1 MRSLKRV
8 FLLVLTFSILLGN
21 FEVAIGFAASGG
33 GNGNTSIPVTT
44 QNSQED
50 TSTDPEVGSVPI
62 EEVDSDITNEGEI
75 PEKEEEEVVEETI
88 PLPKEPIQVDSPK
101 NDVSDVLNNISVI
114 GDVHNNKPRSKFLV
128 RLKKEYSVQL
138 PSVTESIYRG
148 SADQKSMKIQG
159 LMSEEPTSSTGD
171 IEYKLDLYN
180 VKSLESVNSLS
191 MELNTE
197 EVNLLLSDPK
207 IESIEEDKPIEIAA
221 DNVTEV
227 EDKSVKES
235 AQTIPW
241 GIHSTGAYMLQSKK
255 GTGDRVVKVAVFDT
269 GAVDHQDLN
278 IAGGVSFDESSTSY
292 TDDKGHGTHI
302 AGTIAAIDNGI
313 GVVGISP
320 STELYAV
327 KVIDGTGNGYTSSV
341 IQGIEWAINNNI
353 NIINMSFVSS
363 QYSEA
368 LHEEILRAKEAGIII
383 VAAAGNSGLG
393 EDTIKY
399 PAKYPEVVAVG
410 AVDYSYHR
418 ADFSSTGS
426 ELDLVAPGFGIIS
439 TTMDGAYGVS
449 SGTSN
454 AAAHVTGA
462 ASLLWSHNPSWT
474 GEEVVQRIYET
485 VTPLEDTHETGRGL
499 VNVAKAANVIEG
511 SIAPLSE
518 ENLSGL
524 NTVIPVEPEGEI
536 TTASYDL
543 KNNGATIEP
552 GKTVTVSLK
561 LEGDQN
567 GNNPHSKIIV
577 EVSAASNPNNIIA
590 SQTISNPGLNVDIPY
605 TWRTSTST
613 PTGTYYIKYRYPG
626 VTSGKFDDTFIIN
639 VAQQG
644 SGQDTYEPNN
654 TILTAKNVNP
664 GNSYISYISSSSDI
678 DYYKLT
684 ADKDGQISITLDI
697 PSSVD
702 YEMDI
707 YNESG
712 IQVGESSNGTGIT
725 EHIDF
730 EVTATKSYYIKI
742 TGFSGQFST
751 SPYTLTLSNITAQA
765 FKAPTGLEAVPYA
778 TSIKLSWNTMPDATS
793 YVVRLDGKEVG
804 TVNTSSYTFSSLEPL
819 KAYKLE
825 VAAVYAGGKSSFAS
839 IQSSTTI
846 PELFVAKP
854 EDIDQPAGRD
864 QVYSFRPA
872 TTGVYRI
879 RTSAY
884 QGSGPD
890 VDTELSIY
898 SSLQLTKQMASN
910 DDANDSVFSEITI
923 SLVGGQTY
931 YVKVNGFDTTP
942 LRTRITADVVSS
954 SIPYIYLNQ
963 PQDINEQAGNS
974 NVYVF
979 IPASNGKFRIAT
991 SRYNGSASSKNN
1003 DTELNV
1009 FSDADMLTPITNG
1022 YNDDKGESVYSEVIV
1037 NLSAGTPYYVRVNEA
1052 NKRKVFAR
1060 LQITAAGQTGF
1071 DSLKLGEAVSLSKPS
1086 GEEAYLQFTP
1096 STTGKYRFFTS
1107 YYPGSNEVNDTHL
1120 ALYSDPEMERLLDS
1134 NDDVKGYR
1142 PYGDL
1147 FSKLE
1152 VSLNAGTTYYLA
1164 VSNFGSAQGLR
1175 AQLTVESMA
1184 HNTRETAQVVPFGE
1198 VITQDQSGNALS
1210 ISSLYDVDYYKIV
1223 LSNPEQLSIV
1233 LSEGEG
1239 ILEDERGFTLSVS
1252 NSESMQV
1259 VDLYP
1264 GTYYLKVTSGQFK
1277 NTFKSY
1283 IYDLAV
1289 DINRVEYQNWPEE
1302 EEEEVVTTMRTM
1314 AKASARAR
1322 NDESLDATPGA
1333 KDNSAT
1339 IYYRVKTP
1347 NQKLYFEVRT
1357 KSDAQLVY
1365 AGFKEG
1371 NFKKGDEVPIVW
1383 NGQVETFNKNKAL
1396 FSRYAKI
1403 KGKDTYWAKDGSYD
1417 IIIHRYNDKDRNR
1430 KDTQMA
1436 TVVVSNDPSLK
1447 LNRVPLPPRKYE
1459 MNKKLIKAGEQDLC
1473 TECKVYFNRYVYKPT
1488 ISHNDLQYNAWFTKI
1503 YGKTGMQQFW
1513 EGSANLV
1520 LCKDLKGSELVHCTI
1535 ENVGMIPILG
1545 EPFDGINGVIYLI
1558 EGNIADALWSA
1569 GAIIPIA
1576 GNGITGFKTV
1586 KRVYNNTCGCMPE
1599 GTLIK
1604 TMNGEIPIEKIKIGD
1619 LVLAKDTEKGIQSY
1633 KPVEQLF
1640 NTTAE
1645 EIFTLQIGKTSLR
1658 STGDHPF
1665 WIKNRGW
1672 VPVDELAVGD
1682 HVELQDG
1689 SLEKISSIE
1698 IKYESVKVY
1707 NFTVSDFHTYYV
1719 SEAGILTH
1727 NLQKE
1732 CDISNYIN
1740 LKTKTTGEKGS
1751 SNGDKLAKEI
1761 EKSTG
1766 MKRPKDWDAHHI
1778 VPVGCTK
1785 APCVKLQKI
1794 FEDLDIDLNSSANGV
1809 YLPKDKGKATTV
1821 IDGTSMATH
1830 NGGHA
1835 TSYYEFVLE
1844 RIQPVKNNKKK
1855 VEEQLEWIRG
1865 ELMSKRL
1872 RIGNLGK
1879 NGESYVP

>member
-8 FLLVLTFSILLGN
+8 FLLFLTLSILIGN
-21 FEVAIGFAASGG
+21 FEVAIGFAASEGG
-33 GNGNTSIPVTT
+33 KGNASIPVTN
-44 QNSQED
+44 QNPQGD
-50 TSTDPEVGSVPI
+50 TSMDSEEDSIPI
-62 EEVDSDITNEGEI
+62 EEVDSDTTNEGEI
-75 PEKEEEEVVEETI
+75 PEKEAEEVVEDTV
-88 PLPKEPIQVDSPK
+88 PLPEEPVQVDSPK
-101 NDVSDVLNNISVI
+101 NDVSDVLNNISVM

-128 RLKKEYSVQL
+128 RLKKEFSVQL
-138 PSVTESIYRG
+138 PSVTESVYKG
-148 SADQKSMKIQG
+148 STDQKSMKIQG
-159 LMSEEPTSSTGD
+159 LMSEEPSSSTSD

-221 DNVTEV
+221 ENVTEV

-269 GAVDHQDLN
+269 GVVDHQDLN

-383 VAAAGNSGLG
+383 VAAAGNNGLG

-474 GEEVVQRIYET
+474 GEEVIQRIYET
-485 VTPLEDTHETGRGL
+485 ATPLEETHETGRGL
-499 VNVAKAANVIEG
+499 VNVAKAANIIEG

-524 NTVIPVEPEGEI
+524 NTVIPVEQEGEI

-552 GKTVTVSLK
+552 GETVTVSLK

-567 GNNPHSKIIV
+567 GNNPHNQIIV
-577 EVSAASNPNNIIA
+577 EVSAASNPNIIIA
-590 SQTISNPGLNVDIPY
+590 SQTISNPSLNVDIPY
-605 TWRTSTST
+605 TWRTSAST

-654 TILTAKNVNP
+654 TILTAKTVDP

-725 EHIDF
+725 ERIDF
-730 EVTATKSYYIKI
+730 EVTATKSFYIKI

-804 TVNTSSYTFSSLEPL
+804 SVNTPSYTFSSLEPL

-854 EDIDQPAGRD
+854 EDMDQPAGRD
-864 QVYSFRPA
+864 QVYSFTPA

-898 SSLQLTKQMASN
+898 SSPQLTKQMASN

-942 LRTRITADVVSS
+942 LRARITADVVSS

-991 SRYNGSASSKNN
+991 SRYNGSASSKIN

-1071 DSLKLGEAVSLSKPS
+1071 DSLKLGEPVSLSKPS

-1096 STTGKYRFFTS
+1096 STTGEYRFFTS
-1107 YYPGSNEVNDTHL
+1107 YYPGSTEVNDTDI

-1152 VSLNAGTTYYLA
+1152 VTLNAGTTYYMA
-1164 VSNFGSAQGLR
+1164 VGSYGSAQGLR

-1184 HNTRETAQVVPFGE
+1184 HSTRETAQVIPFGE
-1198 VITQDQSGNALS
+1198 IISKDDTGNDFS
-1210 ISSLYDVDYYKIV
+1210 VSSLYDVDYYKFE
-1223 LSNPEQLSIV
+1223 LKDTEQISV
-1233 LSEGEG
+1233 YVSEGTAS
-1239 ILEDERGFTLSVS
+1239 IEDQSGFTFGFLGDESQQAFEL
-1252 NSESMQV
+1252 NS
-1259 VDLYP
+1259 
-1264 GTYYLKVTSGQFK
+1264 GTYYLKIYSEDFAK
-1277 NTFKSY
+1277 NFKSHSY
-1283 IYDLAV
+1283 EMLIN
-1289 DINRVEYQNWPEE
+1289 INRVEYINGNYG
-1302 EEEEVVTTMRTM
+1302 EEVPELRTLKLM
-1314 AKASARAR
+1314 K
-1322 NDESLDATPGA
+1322 ESDNELDATPGSNDLA
-1333 KDNSAT
+1333 KL
-1339 IYYRVKTP
+1339 YYRVQTA
-1347 NQKLYFEVRT
+1347 NNKLYFEVRT
-1357 KSDAQLVY
+1357 TYRFGNHLVY
-1365 AGFKEG
+1365 KNFVNG
-1371 NFKKGDEVPIVW
+1371 NFKYGDEIPVVWKGEVDTYSDYKDYFSNYGVVSGKNRYWAKSGFYELTVWRYDERNNRKYEPNQFIVRVSNDGKRKLNWKPVPPKLMNGRNITSSIKDRDNCDECKNYFYRYVLGPNDPIPQTAYDIWFSEIYGPNKIQKFWQGAEKLVVCKDKTGEELIHCSLENLGSVPIV
-1383 NGQVETFNKNKAL
+1383 
-1396 FSRYAKI
+1396 
-1403 KGKDTYWAKDGSYD
+1403 
-1417 IIIHRYNDKDRNR
+1417 
-1430 KDTQMA
+1430 
-1436 TVVVSNDPSLK
+1436 
-1447 LNRVPLPPRKYE
+1447 
-1459 MNKKLIKAGEQDLC
+1459 GE
-1473 TECKVYFNRYVYKPT
+1473 
-1488 ISHNDLQYNAWFTKI
+1488 A
-1503 YGKTGMQQFW
+1503 
-1513 EGSANLV
+1513 
-1520 LCKDLKGSELVHCTI
+1520 
-1535 ENVGMIPILG
+1535 
-1545 EPFDGINGVIYLI
+1545 FDAVNGVVYLI
-1558 EGNIADALWSA
+1558 EGDAAKALLST
-1569 GAIIPIA
+1569 GSMIPFV
-1576 GNGITGFKTV
+1576 GNGVSGFKTI
-1586 KRVYNNTCGCMPE
+1586 KKIYKNTPCGCMPE
-1599 GTLIK
+1599 GTLIQTK
-1604 TMNGEIPIEKIKIGD
+1604 NGEKPIEEIKVGD
-1619 LVLAKDTEKGIQSY
+1619 LVLAKDTDRNIQSY
-1633 KPVEQLF
+1633 KPVEYLF
-1640 NTTAE
+1640 NTTADV
-1645 EIFTLQIGKTSLR
+1645 IYTLQIGEADVRT
-1658 STGDHPF
+1658 TGNHRF

-1672 VPVDELAVGD
+1672 IPADELVVGD
-1682 HVELQDG
+1682 QVELQDG
-1689 SLEKISSIE
+1689 SLERLNSIE
-1698 IKYESVKVY
+1698 FNYEPVKVY
-1707 NFTVSDFHTYYV
+1707 NFTVTEFHSYYV
-1719 SEAGILTH
+1719 SELGILTH
-1727 NLQKE
+1727 NLE
-1732 CDISNYIN
+1732 EACDIRKYQN
-1740 LKTKTTGEKGS
+1740 LKTKTTGQKGS
-1751 SNGDKLAKEI
+1751 SNGEKLANEI
-1761 EKSTG
+1761 EKATG
-1766 MKRPKDWDAHHI
+1766 MKRPAGWDAHHI
-1778 VPVGCTK
+1778 VPVGCK
-1785 APCVKLQKI
+1785 KDACVDLQEI
-1794 FEDLDIDLNSSANGV
+1794 FKDLDIDLNSSANGV
-1809 YLPKDKGKATTV
+1809 YLPKDKGAATTI
-1821 IDGTSMATH
+1821 IDGTTMATH
-1830 NGGHA
+1830 NGGHS
-1835 TSYYEFVLE
+1835 TSYYEFVLR
-1844 RIQPVKNNKKK
+1844 RIEPVKKDKKK
-1855 VEEQLEWIRG
+1855 VEAELEFIRE
-1865 ELMSKRL
+1865 ELMSGRL
-1872 RIGNLGK
+1872 KIGNLGK
-1879 NGESYVP
+1879 NGEAYGI

>member
-8 FLLVLTFSILLGN
+8 FLLFLTFSILLGN
-21 FEVAIGFAASGG
+21 FEVAIGFAASEG

-50 TSTDPEVGSVPI
+50 TSTDPEMGSVPI
-62 EEVDSDITNEGEI
+62 DEVDSDITNEGEI
-75 PEKEEEEVVEETI
+75 PEKEEEEVVDETV
-88 PLPKEPIQVDSPK
+88 PLPEEPVQVDSPK
-101 NDVSDVLNNISVI
+101 NDVSDVLNNISVM

-128 RLKKEYSVQL
+128 RLKKEFSVQL
-138 PSVTESIYRG
+138 PSVTESVYKE

-159 LMSEEPTSSTGD
+159 LMSEEPSSSTSD

-191 MELNTE
+191 MELSTE

-241 GIHSTGAYMLQSKK
+241 GIHSSGAYMLQSKK
-255 GTGDRVVKVAVFDT
+255 GTGDHVVKVAVFDT
-269 GAVDHQDLN
+269 GVVDHQDLN

-302 AGTIAAIDNGI
+302 AGTIAAIDNGV

-320 STELYAV
+320 STELFAV

-410 AVDYSYHR
+410 AVDYSHHR

-474 GEEVVQRIYET
+474 GEEVVQRLYET

-552 GKTVTVSLK
+552 GETVTVSLK

-567 GNNPHSKIIV
+567 GSNPHRQIIV

-590 SQTISNPGLNVDIPY
+590 SQTISNPSLNVDIPY
-605 TWRTSTST
+605 TWRTSAST

-654 TILTAKNVNP
+654 TILTAKTVNP

-864 QVYSFRPA
+864 QVYSFTPA

-942 LRTRITADVVSS
+942 LRARITADVVSS

-979 IPASNGKFRIAT
+979 IPASNGKFRITT
-991 SRYNGSASSKNN
+991 SRYNGSASSKIN

-1107 YYPGSNEVNDTHL
+1107 YYPGSNEVNDTDI

-1142 PYGDL
+1142 PYGEL

-1152 VSLNAGTTYYLA
+1152 VTLNAGTTYYMA
-1164 VSNFGSAQGLR
+1164 VGSYGSVQGLR

-1184 HNTRETAQVVPFGE
+1184 HSTRETAQLIPFGE
-1198 VITQDQSGNALS
+1198 SVNQDRAGNSLS
-1210 ISSLYDVDYYKIV
+1210 ISSLYDVDYYKFE
-1223 LSNPEQLSIV
+1223 LSTPEELSIA

-1239 ILEDERGFTLSVS
+1239 ILEDDSGFTVSVS
-1252 NSESMQV
+1252 NSESMQAV
-1259 VDLYP
+1259 ELYP
-1264 GTYYLKVTSGQFK
+1264 GTYYLKVKSGEFK
-1277 NTFKSY
+1277 NTFNPY
-1283 IYDLAV
+1283 LYDLAV
-1289 DINRVEYQNWPEE
+1289 DINKVEYLNWVDG
-1302 EEEEVVTTMRTM
+1302 EEVVAMRM
-1314 AKASARAR
+1314 AKASAN
-1322 NDESLDATPGA
+1322 NDVSLDATPGSN
-1333 KDNSAT
+1333 NSAK
-1339 IYYRVKTP
+1339 INYRVKNS
-1347 NQKLYFEVRT
+1347 NQRLYFDVRT
-1357 KSDAQLVY
+1357 NGTNELVY
-1365 AGFKEG
+1365 SDFVEG
-1371 NFKKGDEVPIVW
+1371 NFKKGQDVPIIW
-1383 NGQVETFNKNKAL
+1383 KGQVSTYSKNKEL
-1396 FSRYAKI
+1396 FSRHAVI
-1403 KGKDTYWAKDGSYD
+1403 NGKDTYWAKSATYSV
-1417 IIIHRYNDKDRNR
+1417 IISRYNERDRSHSDR
-1430 KDTQMA
+1430 QWVRVYVT
-1436 TVVVSNDPSLK
+1436 NDGKLK
-1447 LNRVPLPPRKYE
+1447 LNWIPVPPVKYK
-1459 MNKKLIKAGEQDLC
+1459 NSKTSIKAGEEKKC
-1473 TECKVYFNRYVYKPT
+1473 TECRDYFSRYVYIPNHT
-1488 ISHNDLQYNAWFTKI
+1488 PFGTQYGAWFSEI
-1503 YGKTGMQQFW
+1503 YGKTGLQKFW
-1513 EGSANLV
+1513 AGAEKLAT
-1520 LCKDLKGSELVHCTI
+1520 CKNLKGSELVHCTLDNI
-1535 ENVGMIPILG
+1535 GMIPILG
-1545 EPFDGINGVIYLI
+1545 EPADGINGVIYLI
-1558 EGNIADALWSA
+1558 EGKYGEALWSA
-1569 GAIIPIA
+1569 GALIPVA
-1576 GNGITGFKTV
+1576 GNGITGFKKTR
-1586 KRVYNNTCGCMPE
+1586 KIFGIKKFCGCLPA

-1604 TMNGEIPIEKIKIGD
+1604 TQEGDKPIEDIKVGD
-1619 LVLAKDTEKGIQSY
+1619 LVLAKDTDQGIQSY
-1633 KPVEQLF
+1633 KPVEKLF
-1640 NTTAE
+1640 NTVSE
-1645 EIFTLQIGKTSLR
+1645 GIYTLRIEGTNIR
-1658 STGDHPF
+1658 TTGNHPF
-1665 WIKNRGW
+1665 WVHDKGW
-1672 VPVDELAVGD
+1672 VDAEELEVGD
-1682 HVELQDG
+1682 QLELEDG
-1689 SLEKISSIE
+1689 TLQLLSSIE
-1698 IKYESVKVY
+1698 HSDEDVDVY
-1707 NFTVSDFHTYYV
+1707 NFTVSDYHTYYI
-1719 SEAGILTH
+1719 SEIGILTH
-1727 NLQKE
+1727 NLMVQ
-1732 CDISNYIN
+1732 CQISSYDDV
-1740 LKTKTTGEKGS
+1740 TKKKLTGRKSGS
-1751 SNGDKLAKEI
+1751 PSAILQAEITKATKMDKPPNWA
-1761 EKSTG
+1761 
-1766 MKRPKDWDAHHI
+1766 AHHI
-1778 VPVGCTK
+1778 FPANDLRTASSK
-1785 APCVKLQKI
+1785 KLKKI
-1794 FEDLDIDLNSSANGV
+1794 WDNLGIDVNSSVNGV
-1809 YLPKDKGKATTV
+1809 FLPRDKGMPTTI
-1821 IDGTSMATH
+1821 IDGQTMATH
-1830 NGGHA
+1830 NGSHA
-1835 TSYYEFVLE
+1835 EPYYEFLLRLVEPVQKDEDKVIGVIEYVRKELLE
-1844 RIQPVKNNKKK
+1844 GR
-1855 VEEQLEWIRG
+1855 LE
-1865 ELMSKRL
+1865 L
-1872 RIGNLGK
+1872 GNLDQK
-1879 NGESYVP
+1879 K

>member
-8 FLLVLTFSILLGN
+8 FLLFLTFSILLGN
-21 FEVAIGFAASGG
+21 FEVAIGFAASAG

-50 TSTDPEVGSVPI
+50 TSTDPEEGSVPI
-62 EEVDSDITNEGEI
+62 DEVDSDITNEEEI
-75 PEKEEEEVVEETI
+75 PEKEEEEVVEETV
-88 PLPKEPIQVDSPK
+88 PLPEEPVQVDSPK
-101 NDVSDVLNNISVI
+101 NDVSDVLNNISVM

-128 RLKKEYSVQL
+128 RLKKEFSVQL
-138 PSVTESIYRG
+138 PSVTESVYKE

-159 LMSEEPTSSTGD
+159 LMSEEPSSSTSD

-269 GAVDHQDLN
+269 GVVDHQDLN

-302 AGTIAAIDNGI
+302 AGTIAAIDNGV

-474 GEEVVQRIYET
+474 GEEVVQRLYET

-499 VNVAKAANVIEG
+499 LNVAKAANVIEG

-552 GKTVTVSLK
+552 GETVTVSLK

-567 GNNPHSKIIV
+567 GSNPHRQIIV

-590 SQTISNPGLNVDIPY
+590 SQTISNPSLNVDIPY
-605 TWRTSTST
+605 TWRTSAST

-654 TILTAKNVNP
+654 TILTAKTVNP

-864 QVYSFRPA
+864 QVYSFTPA

-942 LRTRITADVVSS
+942 LRARITADVVSS

-991 SRYNGSASSKNN
+991 SRYNGSASSKIN

-1107 YYPGSNEVNDTHL
+1107 YYPGSNEVNDTDI

-1152 VSLNAGTTYYLA
+1152 VTLNAGTTYYMA
-1164 VSNFGSAQGLR
+1164 VGSYGSVQGLR

-1184 HNTRETAQVVPFGE
+1184 HSTRETAQVIPFGE
-1198 VITQDQSGNALS
+1198 IIYKDQAGNDLS
-1210 ISSLYDVDYYKIV
+1210 VSSLYDVDYYKIE
-1223 LSNPEQLSIV
+1223 LKESEQISLYV
-1233 LSEGEG
+1233 SEGKAS
-1239 ILEDERGFTLSVS
+1239 LEDQSGFTIGFFGEA
-1252 NSESMQV
+1252 SERAV
-1259 VDLYP
+1259 ELAP
-1264 GTYYLKVTSGQFK
+1264 GTYYLKINSGVFAK
-1277 NTFKSY
+1277 DFKSQ
-1283 IYDLAV
+1283 IYEILIN
-1289 DINRVEYQNWPEE
+1289 INRVEYTNGNYGEE
-1302 EEEEVVTTMRTM
+1302 IPALRTLSR
-1314 AKASARAR
+1314 AKK
-1322 NDESLDATPGA
+1322 NDLVIDATPGSGDSVTLHYPVQTA
-1333 KDNSAT
+1333 NNQL
-1339 IYYRVKTP
+1339 YYEVKT
-1347 NQKLYFEVRT
+1347 LYRAG
-1357 KSDAQLVY
+1357 SHLVNK
-1365 AGFKEG
+1365 GFVEG
-1371 NFKKGDEVPIVW
+1371 NFKKGDEVPVVW
-1383 NGQVETFNKNKAL
+1383 KGDVWTYSEFKDYFA
-1396 FSRYAKI
+1396 SYGVVS
-1403 KGKDTYWAKDGSYD
+1403 GKDRYWAKSGIYEVTVWRFISIHKKYD
-1417 IIIHRYNDKDRNR
+1417 PI
-1430 KDTQMA
+1430 QFL
-1436 TVVVSNDPSLK
+1436 VSVSNDGSRT
-1447 LNRVPLPPRKYE
+1447 LNWKPVPPKS
-1459 MNKKLIKAGEQDLC
+1459 MNGRAVTSSMKDRDNC
-1473 TECKVYFNRYVYKPT
+1473 SECEEYYYRYVMGPNEAVPKSGYD
-1488 ISHNDLQYNAWFTKI
+1488 IWFKEIYGPNKI
-1503 YGKTGMQQFW
+1503 QRFWENSEKAALCKGKTG
-1513 EGSANLV
+1513 
-1520 LCKDLKGSELVHCTI
+1520 KDLIHCSL
-1535 ENVGMIPILG
+1535 ENIGQIPILG
-1545 EPFDGINGVIYLI
+1545 EAADAVNGVAYLI
-1558 EGNIADALWSA
+1558 EGDAANALWSL
-1569 GAIIPIA
+1569 GAMVPFL
-1576 GNGITGFKTV
+1576 GNGVSGFKTV
-1586 KRVYNNTCGCMPE
+1586 KKIYKSNPCGCMPE
-1599 GTLIK
+1599 GTIIQTK
-1604 TMNGEIPIEKIKIGD
+1604 NGEKPIEEVKVGD
-1619 LVLAKDTEKGIQSY
+1619 LVLAKDTDRNIQSY
-1633 KPVEQLF
+1633 KPVEHLF
-1640 NTTAE
+1640 NTTADV
-1645 EIFTLQIGKTSLR
+1645 IYTLQIGEADVRT
-1658 STGDHPF
+1658 TGNHRF

-1672 VPVDELAVGD
+1672 IPADELVVGD
-1682 HVELQDG
+1682 QVELQDG
-1689 SLEKISSIE
+1689 SLERINSIE
-1698 IKYESVKVY
+1698 FNYEIVKVY
-1707 NFTVSDFHTYYV
+1707 NFTVTEFHSYYV
-1719 SEAGILTH
+1719 SELGILTH
-1727 NLQKE
+1727 NLE
-1732 CDISNYIN
+1732 DACDIRKYQN
-1740 LKTKTTGEKGS
+1740 LKTKTTGQKGS

-1761 EKSTG
+1761 EEATD
-1766 MKRPKDWDAHHI
+1766 MKRPSGWDAHHI
-1778 VPVGCTK
+1778 VPVGCK
-1785 APCVKLQKI
+1785 KDACVKLQKI
-1794 FEDLDIDLNSSANGV
+1794 FKELDIDLNSSANGV
-1809 YLPKDKGKATTV
+1809 YLPKDKGSATTI
-1821 IDGTSMATH
+1821 IDGTTMATH
-1830 NGGHA
+1830 NGGHSI
-1835 TSYYEFVLE
+1835 SYYEFVLE
-1844 RIQPVKNNKKK
+1844 RLQPVSKDKKK
-1855 VEEQLEWIRG
+1855 VVAEIEFIRQ
-1865 ELMSKRL
+1865 ELMSGRL
-1872 RIGNLGK
+1872 KIGNLGK
-1879 NGESYVP
+1879 NGEAYGI

>member
-44 QNSQED
+44 QKSQED

-62 EEVDSDITNEGEI
+62 EEVDSDITNEEEI
-75 PEKEEEEVVEETI
+75 PEKEEEEVVEETA
-88 PLPKEPIQVDSPK
+88 PLPEEPVQIDSPK

-128 RLKKEYSVQL
+128 RLKKEFSVQL
-138 PSVTESIYRG
+138 PSVNESVSRG

-159 LMSEEPTSSTGD
+159 LMSEEPSSSTGD

-197 EVNLLLSDPK
+197 EVNILLSDPK

-269 GAVDHQDLN
+269 GVVDHQDLN

-313 GVVGISP
+313 GVMGISP

-552 GKTVTVSLK
+552 GETVTVSLK

-567 GNNPHSKIIV
+567 GSNPHRQIIV

-590 SQTISNPGLNVDIPY
+590 SQTISNPSLNVDIPY
-605 TWRTSTST
+605 TWRTSAST

-654 TILTAKNVNP
+654 TILTAKTVNP

-725 EHIDF
+725 ERIDF

-825 VAAVYAGGKSSFAS
+825 VAAVYAGGNSSFAS

-864 QVYSFRPA
+864 QVYSFTPA

-884 QGSGPD
+884 QGSGPE

-942 LRTRITADVVSS
+942 LRARITADVVSS

-991 SRYNGSASSKNN
+991 SRYNGSASSKIN

-1107 YYPGSNEVNDTHL
+1107 YYPGSNEVNDTDI

-1152 VSLNAGTTYYLA
+1152 VTLNAGTTYYM
-1164 VSNFGSAQGLR
+1164 VVGSYGSAQGLR

-1184 HNTRETAQVVPFGE
+1184 HSTRETAQLIPYGE
-1198 VITQDQSGNALS
+1198 SVNQDQSGNSLS
-1210 ISSLYDVDYYKIV
+1210 ISSLYDVDYYKFE
-1223 LSNPEQLSIV
+1223 LSTPEELSIA

-1239 ILEDERGFTLSVS
+1239 ILEDGNGFTISVS
-1252 NSESMQV
+1252 NSESMQAV
-1259 VDLYP
+1259 ELYP
-1264 GTYYLKVTSGQFK
+1264 GTYYLKVKSGQFK
-1277 NTFKSY
+1277 NTFKPY
-1283 IYDLAV
+1283 LYDLAV
-1289 DINRVEYQNWPEE
+1289 DINKVEYLNWVDG
-1302 EEEEVVTTMRTM
+1302 EEVVTMRM
-1314 AKASARAR
+1314 AKASAN
-1322 NDESLDATPGA
+1322 NDLYLDATPGSG
-1333 KDNSAT
+1333 NSAK
-1339 IYYRVKTP
+1339 INYRVKNS
-1347 NQKLYFEVRT
+1347 NQRLYFDVRT
-1357 KSDAQLVY
+1357 NGTNELVY
-1365 AGFKEG
+1365 SDFVEG
-1371 NFKKGDEVPIVW
+1371 NFKKGQDVPIVW
-1383 NGQVETFNKNKAL
+1383 KGQVSTYSKNKEL
-1396 FSRYAKI
+1396 FSRHAVI
-1403 KGKDTYWAKDGSYD
+1403 NGKDTYWAKSATYSVV
-1417 IIIHRYNDKDRNR
+1417 ISRYNERDRSHSDKQWVRVYV
-1430 KDTQMA
+1430 T
-1436 TVVVSNDPSLK
+1436 NDGKLK
-1447 LNRVPLPPRKYE
+1447 LNWTPVPPVKYKNS
-1459 MNKKLIKAGEQDLC
+1459 NKPIKAGETKCL
-1473 TECKVYFNRYVYKPT
+1473 ECRDYFSRYVYIPNST
-1488 ISHNDLQYNAWFTKI
+1488 LYETQYGAWFSKI
-1503 YGKTGMQQFW
+1503 YGKTGLENFW
-1513 EGSANLV
+1513 AGAEKLV
-1520 LCKDLKGSELVHCTI
+1520 TCKNLKGSELVHCTI
-1535 ENVGMIPILG
+1535 QNIGMIPILG
-1545 EPFDGINGVIYLI
+1545 EPFDGIDGVIYLI
-1558 EGNIADALWSA
+1558 EGNVADALWSA
-1569 GAIIPIA
+1569 GSMIPFA

-1586 KRVYNNTCGCMPE
+1586 KRVYKNTCGCMPE

-1604 TMNGEIPIEKIKIGD
+1604 TKNGEIPIEKIKIGD
-1619 LVLAKDTEKGIQSY
+1619 LVLAKDTDKGIQSY

-1672 VPVDELAVGD
+1672 VPVDELAIGD
-1682 HVELQDG
+1682 QVELQDG
-1689 SLEKISSIE
+1689 SLERINSIE

-1727 NLQKE
+1727 NLQE
-1732 CDISNYIN
+1732 VCDIKNYKN
-1740 LKTKTTGEKGS
+1740 LKSKTTGAKGS
-1751 SNGDKLAKEI
+1751 SNGDKLANEI
-1761 EKSTG
+1761 EKATG
-1766 MKRPKDWDAHHI
+1766 MKRPTGWDAHHI
-1778 VPVGCTK
+1778 VPVGCTLK
-1785 APCVKLQKI
+1785 TCQELQDIFKKLKI
-1794 FEDLDIDLNSSANGV
+1794 DFNASANGV
-1809 YLPKDKGKATTV
+1809 YLPKDKGSATTI
-1821 IDGTSMATH
+1821 IDGTTMATH
-1830 NGGHA
+1830 NGGH
-1835 TSYYEFVLE
+1835 SKKYYQFVLDE
-1844 RIQPVKNNKKK
+1844 LKPIKDDP
-1855 VEEQLEWIRG
+1855 EEVLEKLNWIRG
-1865 ELMSKRL
+1865 ELLNGNLK
-1872 RIGNLGK
+1872 IGNLGK
-1879 NGESYVP
+1879 NGEAYSF